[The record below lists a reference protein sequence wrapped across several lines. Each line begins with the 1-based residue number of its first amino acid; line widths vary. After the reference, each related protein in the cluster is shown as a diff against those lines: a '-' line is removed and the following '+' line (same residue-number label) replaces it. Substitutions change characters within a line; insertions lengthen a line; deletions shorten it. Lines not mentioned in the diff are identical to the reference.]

1 MDMATPDYD
10 GSVPGPD
17 ENSNDNSND
26 DDAARRKAA
35 GLRPIL
41 RLGSDGRLAKIVPET
56 DSRAVVIYCSTFV
69 RDFVARD
76 FNFCAAKF
84 TVARGGKLRAL
95 DSVFREAEDG
105 FAKALGWLEHRPSLD
120 LPLITD
126 RQDIEIKHPLAGR
139 LVRLLNQH
147 DRIFTSSLFAMA
159 AGSISSTDRSNAIE
173 HASRRLS
180 LIHAICMPDNDQFAE
195 DGSRLNAPGR

>member
-10 GSVPGPD
+10 GSVPSPD
-17 ENSNDNSND
+17 DNSN

-56 DSRAVVIYCSTFV
+56 DSHAVVIYCSTFV

-84 TVARGGKLRAL
+84 TVARAGKLRAL
-95 DSVFREAEDG
+95 DTVFREAEDG
-105 FAKALGWLEHRPSLD
+105 FAKALGWLERRPSLEI
-120 LPLITD
+120 PLVTD
-126 RQDIEIKHPLAGR
+126 QHDIEIKHPLAGR

-147 DRIFTSSLFAMA
+147 DRIFTLSLFAMA
-159 AGSISSTDRSNAIE
+159 ADGISAADRSNAIE
-173 HASRRLS
+173 HASRRIS

-195 DGSRLNAPGR
+195 DGSRLNAPVR